1 MKKSYETFRRNFENA
16 KRIWNLEDDWI
27 TPTEYLP
34 YIGALLGEID
44 LDPCSTEKANK
55 DFIHAK
61 NFYTKRDDGLNT
73 EVAWTGKVY
82 CFPPTYGRCSY
93 SKKRGSWR
101 WSLRGGAGA
110 MSPSI
115 AWFRRLEREWKL
127 RNIYE
132 ALFFSCNHEM
142 MRAFPDMWNYPICI
156 PSKRANL
163 IKGNDYYRF
172 DNPFTWGFFI
182 YLPPPSLSL
191 EPSKKFRDIFSNI
204 GKIIN

>member
-16 KRIWNLEDDWI
+16 KRIWNLEEDWI
-27 TPTEYLP
+27 TPVEYLP
-34 YIGALLGEID
+34 YIDALLGDID

-61 NFYTKRDDGLNT
+61 NFYTKKEDGLNT
-73 EVAWTGKVY
+73 EIAWTGKVY

-115 AWFRRLEREWKL
+115 AWFRR
-127 RNIYE
+127 
-132 ALFFSCNHEM
+132 
-142 MRAFPDMWNYPICI
+142 
-156 PSKRANL
+156 
-163 IKGNDYYRF
+163 
-172 DNPFTWGFFI
+172 
-182 YLPPPSLSL
+182 
-191 EPSKKFRDIFSNI
+191 
-204 GKIIN
+204 

>member
-16 KRIWNLEDDWI
+16 KRIWNLEEDWI
-27 TPTEYLP
+27 TPVEYLP
-34 YIGALLGEID
+34 YIDALLGDID

-61 NFYTKRDDGLNT
+61 NFYTKKEDGLNT
-73 EVAWTGKVY
+73 EIAWTGKVY

-115 AWFRRLEREWKL
+115 AWFRRLEKEWKL

-132 ALFFSCNHEM
+132 ALFFLES
-142 MRAFPDMWNYPICI
+142 PLL
-156 PSKRANL
+156 SKSVAPL
-163 IKGNDYYRF
+163 VILS
-172 DNPFTWGFFI
+172 I
-182 YLPPPSLSL
+182 VPPSTPAKPLSL
-191 EPSKKFRDIFSNI
+191 ATSKGVCCVSYPN
-204 GKIIN
+204 

>member
-16 KRIWNLEDDWI
+16 KRILNLEEDWI
-27 TPTEYLP
+27 TPVEYLP
-34 YIGALLGEID
+34 YIDALLGDID

-61 NFYTKRDDGLNT
+61 NFYTKKEDGLNT
-73 EVAWTGKVY
+73 EIAWTGKVY

-101 WSLRGGAGA
+101 WRLRGGAGA

-115 AWFRRLEREWKL
+115 AWFRRLEKEWKL

-142 MRAFPDMWNYPICI
+142 MRAYPDMWNYPICI
-156 PSKRANL
+156 PKERANL
-163 IKGNDYYRF
+163 IHGKKLHTLKTSLF
-172 DNPFTWGFFI
+172 WGYFI
-182 YLPPPSLSL
+182 YLPKL
-191 EPSKKFRDIFSNI
+191 EYGFQQTDKFVEIFSHI
-204 GKIIN
+204 GTIIN